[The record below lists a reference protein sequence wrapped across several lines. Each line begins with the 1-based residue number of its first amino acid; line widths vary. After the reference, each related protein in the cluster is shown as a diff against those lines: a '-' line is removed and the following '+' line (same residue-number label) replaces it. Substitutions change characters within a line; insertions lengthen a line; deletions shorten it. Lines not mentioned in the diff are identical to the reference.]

1 MILLQSPTTEL
12 SRTNEPL
19 NTNALAEKWLSTRRL
34 SKESALTERQ
44 LRAEATMKHLLLYV
58 FSQPDFKERDFSDDL
73 FDGDGIDPVEQVCR
87 RATGNDQSPVLW
99 EPSDDVVKIVTNLK
113 FDELS
118 DPESNIAQI
127 IAGLEKNISR
137 EDLTKISNA
146 GGFI

>member
-34 SKESALTERQ
+34 SKEFALTERQ
-44 LRAEATMKHLLLYV
+44 LRAEATMKHLLLCV

-73 FDGDGIDPVEQVCR
+73 FDGDDIDPVELACR
-87 RATGNDQSPVLW
+87 RAIGEDETARLW
-99 EPSDDVVKIVTNLK
+99 GPRDTVTQIVESLHFEEIGTPGSQIKKIL
-113 FDELS
+113 
-118 DPESNIAQI
+118 
-127 IAGLEKNISR
+127 AGLEKNISR